1 MVIHMCKCLFSWSGG
16 KDSVLAL
23 YEILGSRDYDIM
35 ALMTTVTLGYDR
47 ISMHGVRCTLLEK
60 QAESLGLG
68 LEKVTIPPDAS
79 NQEYELSLGRM
90 LLGYKET
97 GVDSVIFGDIYLREV
112 REYREKQLGGLGLKC
127 EFPIW
132 GRDSRSL
139 SREFIDN
146 GFKAVVVCV
155 DSTLL
160 DGSFVGREF
169 DDDFLAGLPPTVDM
183 CGENGEFHTFVY
195 DGPIFADRV
204 GFDMGEITLRD
215 GRFYYCDLLPR

>member
-1 MVIHMCKCLFSWSGG
+1 MGGKCLFSWSGG
-16 KDSVLAL
+16 KDSALAL
-23 YEILGSRDYDIM
+23 YEILGRRDHDIA
-35 ALMTTVTLGYDR
+35 ALVTTVTGGYDR
-47 ISMHGVRCTLLEK
+47 VSMHGVRCVLLEK
-60 QAESLGLG
+60 QAESLGLV
-68 LEKVTIPPDAS
+68 LEKVTIPPGAS
-79 NQEYELSLGRM
+79 NEEYELSLRRI

-112 REYREKQLGGLGLKC
+112 REYREKQLGEMGIRC

-139 SREFIDN
+139 AGEFIEK

-155 DSTLL
+155 DSTQL
-160 DGSFVGREF
+160 DGGFSGREF
-169 DDDFLAGLPPTVDM
+169 DEGFLAGLPPAADV

-204 GFDMGEITLRD
+204 DFERGGITLRD